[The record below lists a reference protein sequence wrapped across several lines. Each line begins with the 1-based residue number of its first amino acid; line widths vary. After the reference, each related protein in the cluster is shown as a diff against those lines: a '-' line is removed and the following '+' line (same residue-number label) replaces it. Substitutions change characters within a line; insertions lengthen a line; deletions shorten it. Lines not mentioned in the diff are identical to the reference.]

1 MKLILRQRRFGLMD
15 NYEVYG
21 TKGKTV
27 YVVEGQLA
35 IGHSF
40 RIYDTADQEVGCVK
54 QKLFTLLPRFDLYD
68 ANGYVGYIQK
78 KFSLW
83 KPKYKI
89 SCRNWTIQ
97 GNVFQLDYRIV
108 DEKENLIAMISREL
122 PNWTDTYSVQVEDS
136 KNAVVALMIALAIDA
151 VKCRRNK

>member
-1 MKLILRQRRFGLMD
+1 MKLILRQRRFGLLD

-21 TKGKTV
+21 TNGKTV
-27 YVVEGQLA
+27 YVVEGQLT

-40 RIYDTADQEVGCVK
+40 RIYDTSNHEVGHVT
-54 QKLFTLLPRFDLYD
+54 QKVFALLPRFDLYD
-68 ANGYVGYIQK
+68 SNGYVGYIQK

-89 SCRNWTIQ
+89 SCKNWTMQ
-97 GNVFQLDYRIV
+97 GNVFQLDYRIL
-108 DEKENLIAMISREL
+108 DEKENLIAVISKEL

-136 KNAVVALMIALAIDA
+136 ENAVVALMTALAIDA
-151 VKCRRNK
+151 AKCRRTK